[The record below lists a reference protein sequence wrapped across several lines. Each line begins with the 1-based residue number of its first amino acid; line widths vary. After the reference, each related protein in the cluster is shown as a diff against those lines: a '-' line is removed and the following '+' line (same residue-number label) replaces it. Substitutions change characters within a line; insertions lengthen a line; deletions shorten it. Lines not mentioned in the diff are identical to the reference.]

1 MHDPAFFDHQHL
13 ESIDIQGD
21 FGIYVHVPFCVRR
34 CRYCAFVSSV
44 CRPVPSHEFASAVCR
59 EFSERKSEFEGGRL
73 TTLYFGGGT
82 PTMLFDDDMERII
95 QTVVSSFNAPLEITL
110 EANPEHITKQ
120 RAAFW
125 KNMGVTR
132 ISLGTQ
138 SFDDE
143 MLAFLG
149 RRHSSKHALEAIDI
163 LKQTGFEEISLD
175 LIYGGRCR
183 DGRSDAEEIGRW
195 KRELEIV
202 RDIGA
207 SHVSGYELTIEEK
220 TPIWVRQ
227 NRGDEVVCSDDA
239 IADMMEMIPQELG
252 MFRYEISNYSRNCYL
267 SRHNLSCWAGVPYLG
282 LGPGAHSMRRV
293 NNGAIRRANSRNVQ
307 DWIRR
312 MLGEDGVL
320 PAPEFVEELDGVTH
334 FLERIMCAARTR
346 FLWSPDKIAQ
356 EIGVPSAFLEAFCSH
371 NLEKAR
377 AMGLICRENE
387 DYRTTNEG
395 IRLNNRL
402 DVVIFEQV

>member
-1 MHDPAFFDHQHL
+1 MHDPAFFAQQHL
-13 ESIDIQGD
+13 ETMNIQGD

-59 EFSERKSEFEGGRL
+59 EFCERKSEFDGGHL

-82 PTMLFDDDMERII
+82 PTMLLDEDIERIV
-95 QTVVSSFNAPLEITL
+95 QTVVSAFNAPLEITL
-110 EANPEHITKQ
+110 EANPEHITTQ
-120 RAAFW
+120 RAVFW
-125 KNMGVTR
+125 KTIGVTR

-143 MLAFLG
+143 MLTFLG
-149 RRHSSKHALEAIDI
+149 RRHSSKEALEAIDV
-163 LKQTGFEEISLD
+163 LKKTGFDEISLD

-183 DGRSDAEEIGRW
+183 EGRTDAQEIGRW

-202 RDIGA
+202 REIES
-207 SHVSGYELTIEEK
+207 SHVSCYELTIEEK

-239 IADMMEMIPQELG
+239 IADMMEMIPDELG

-293 NNGAIRRANSRNVQ
+293 KNGAIRRANSRNIQ
-307 DWIRR
+307 AWLRQMMDEN
-312 MLGEDGVL
+312 GEM
-320 PAPEFVEELDGVTH
+320 PAPEFVEDLDGVTH
-334 FLERIMCAARTR
+334 FLERIMCASRTK
-346 FLWSPDKIAQ
+346 FLWSPDIIA
-356 EIGVPSAFLEAFCSH
+356 EDLDVPSAFLQAFCSR
-371 NLEKAR
+371 NLKKAR
-377 AMGLICRENE
+377 EMGLICREND